1 MNTPRTVKIM
11 LVEDHPLYRDAL
23 RNLLQTDR
31 DFLVVKE
38 VATANAAL
46 QYAKLS
52 DIDVMLIDIGLPQGV
67 EGLEL
72 VDNLSKF
79 PRKPAVLIIST
90 HKKREYI
97 ERAKKSGAQGYI
109 SKDEPA
115 ERILHAIDEVAAGR
129 SYWPPVKIESIPQ
142 TPPTPREMCVLK
154 YIAQDLNTKEIAKK
168 LKLKVRTVEAHKLN
182 IRDKFEVKTP
192 VKLYKFAVK
201 CMELYGVPECVE
213 AEEYETGKRQILPWQ
228 SNPPP
233 APSH

>member
-1 MNTPRTVKIM
+1 MNTPGTVKIM

-46 QYAKLS
+46 QYAKLT

-79 PRKPAVLIIST
+79 PRKPAMLIIST

-97 ERAKKSGAQGYI
+97 ERAKSSGAQGYI
-109 SKDEPA
+109 SKNEAA
-115 ERILHAIDEVAAGR
+115 EQILHAVDEVAAGR
-129 SYWPPVKIESIPQ
+129 QIWVGDKIEPMHQ
-142 TPPTPREMCVLK
+142 RPPTPREMCVLK
-154 YIAQDLNTKEIAKK
+154 YIAQDLTTKEIARK
-168 LKLKVRTVEAHKLN
+168 LDVKVRTVEAYRLN
-182 IRDKFEVKTP
+182 IRDRFGIKTA
-192 VKLYKFAVK
+192 VELYKFAMK
-201 CMELYGVPECVE
+201 CMELYGVPQCVE
-213 AEEYETGKRQILPWQ
+213 AEKYETGKRQIL
-228 SNPPP
+228 SV
-233 APSH
+233 AE